1 MSDPGDRWS
10 ELLSTPLPA
19 LAADVMQDP
28 WIGRRFGSYEIM
40 ARLGSGGMGE
50 VYRARDTRL
59 GRDVAVKV
67 LPISVST
74 DRDRLARFD
83 REARVLAA
91 LNDPHIAAIY
101 GIEDLVPTAEP
112 GRAAT
117 GLVLELIDGET
128 LAERLARGALPIVEA
143 IGNAKQIAEGLEAAH
158 DRGITHRDLKPS
170 NIALTKSGIVKLLD
184 FGLAKPP
191 VAFDTAT
198 IDPLSVPA
206 SGHGALLGTVPYMS
220 PEQARGEPVDKRTDI
235 WAFGCVLFE
244 MLARQRP
251 FGGDATSDQ
260 LAAILEHEPAWSALP
275 TATPMHVRRLLRRC
289 LEKDVKRRLHDI
301 ADARI
306 ELDEPLSGSG
316 VAIGS
321 TTSRGVRLRSLV
333 IGIALAAVGGG
344 LVMWTVTPF
353 STRDR
358 SVVRYTITP
367 PSPLQPLGDVSVAP
381 DASFLVYSS
390 DGQLVLRR
398 FDRIDAAPIA
408 GTSNAYR
415 PFISPDSRWVGYVD
429 NFTLKKV
436 AVTGGAPITIAK
448 LPGLPIRPTWFNDD
462 TIIVATNNG
471 TTGLLRV
478 PADGG
483 EPTVLTTI
491 DRSQGERGHS
501 FPSVL
506 PGGRAILF
514 TIATDQPANAQ
525 IAIVDLESGQRSTLL
540 RGGSDARYVPSGHLL
555 FVAAGGLSAIRFDL
569 RRGAVVG
576 DPMPLAE
583 QVAIVDEAQAFLSLT
598 ESGTLVYLQS
608 AATDTAKSTLVWVD
622 RDGHEEPIAAPPRAY
637 VGPRISP
644 DGASIAVEIRDQEND
659 IWRWDVP
666 RQALTR
672 LTFDP
677 AIDRDPVWTP
687 DGRQVIFASSR
698 TGAFDLYARAAD
710 GTGSDVRLT
719 ANLNSQYAAQVT
731 PDGMFIIGSEVRLHT
746 AFDIVRFALNGSPGA
761 GAAVTRS
768 DLLIETPADDR
779 NAELSPNGRYLAY
792 QSNESGQSEIYVRPY
807 PQIGSGRWQVSTS
820 SGKGPAWARD
830 GREIFYMDRTN
841 HLMTVPVDTAGP
853 TFSAGASVAVLQTP
867 YAAPFAWRMFD
878 VAADGTRFLMIKRQ
892 FSQTAARTIVVVQ
905 NWVEEL
911 KRILPPK

>member
-1 MSDPGDRWS
+1 MSGPRERWS
-10 ELLSTPLPA
+10 ELLSTPLHA
-19 LAADVMQDP
+19 VAASVMQDP

-40 ARLGSGGMGE
+40 AHLGSGGMGE

-67 LPISVST
+67 LPASVSS

-101 GIEDLVPTAEP
+101 GIEDLGPTAEP

-143 IGNAKQIAEGLEAAH
+143 IGNATQIAEGLEAAH

-170 NIALTKSGIVKLLD
+170 NIALTRSGIVKLLD

-220 PEQARGEPVDKRTDI
+220 PEQARGQPVDKRTDI

-244 MLARQRP
+244 MLSRQRP
-251 FGGDATSDQ
+251 FGGETTSDQ

-275 TATPMHVRRLLRRC
+275 TATPMHVRQLLRRC

-321 TTSRGVRLRSLV
+321 TTSLAVRLRSLV
-333 IGIALAAVGGG
+333 IGIALATVGGAI
-344 LVMWTVTPF
+344 VMRTVTPS

-367 PSPLQPLGDVSVAP
+367 PSSLPVLGGVSVAP

-390 DGQLVLRR
+390 GGQLALRR
-398 FDRIDAAPIA
+398 FDRIDATPIA
-408 GTSNAYR
+408 GTSNAFS
-415 PFISPDSRWVGYVD
+415 PFISPDSRWVGYVE

-448 LPGLPIRPTWFNDD
+448 LPGLPKLPTWLNDD
-462 TIIVATNNG
+462 TIVVATNNG

-478 PADGG
+478 PAGGG

-491 DRSQGERGHS
+491 DRALGERGHL

-506 PGGRAILF
+506 PGGRAVLF
-514 TIATDQPANAQ
+514 TIVADQPTDAE
-525 IAIVDLESGQRSTLL
+525 IAIVDLESGQRSTVL

-555 FVAAGGLSAIRFDL
+555 FAAAGGLSAIRFDL

-576 DPMPLAE
+576 DPVSLAE
-583 QVAIVDEAQAFLSLT
+583 QVAIVGEGQAIVSLT
-598 ESGTLVYLQS
+598 ESGTLVYLQG
-608 AATDTAKSTLVWVD
+608 AAADTAKSTLVWVD

-644 DGASIAVEIRDQEND
+644 DGTSIAVEIRDQEND
-659 IWRWDVP
+659 IWRWDLT
-666 RQALTR
+666 RHALTR

-687 DGRQVIFASSR
+687 DGRQIIFASSR
-698 TGAFDLYARAAD
+698 TGAFDLYARAVD

-719 ANLNSQYAAQVT
+719 AGKNSQYAAQVT
-731 PDGMFIIGSEVRLHT
+731 PDGLFIIGSEVRPHT
-746 AFDIVRFALNGSPGA
+746 AFDIVRFALNASLGA
-761 GAAVTRS
+761 GGAVTGS
-768 DLLIETPADDR
+768 DLLIETPVDDR

-807 PQIGSGRWQVSTS
+807 PQIGSGRWQVSTNV
-820 SGKGPAWARD
+820 GKGPAWARN
-830 GREIFYMDRTN
+830 GREIFYTDRTN

-878 VAADGTRFLMIKRQ
+878 VTADGTRFLMIKDQ
-892 FSQTAARTIVVVQ
+892 FSQTDARTIVVVQ
-905 NWVEEL
+905 NWTEEL
-911 KRILPPK
+911 KRMLPPQ